1 VERGWNERTTRALL
15 GRYSIT
21 RGNHPDVS
29 QDSIAPKVACPFLL
43 RSLTSSTVG
52 QHYFIYRQMWG
63 ADGFEIWL
71 CSTVLI
77 WGR

>member
-52 QHYFIYRQMWG
+52 QHYGVQTGLKFG
-63 ADGFEIWL
+63 
-71 CSTVLI
+71 SVLLF
-77 WGR
+77 